1 MIEVLAQRARR
12 AMVAL
17 GMHSDLETLLEVLV
31 LELGDF
37 DLALQ
42 AMKM

>member
-1 MIEVLAQRARR
+1 MIEVLALRARR
-12 AMVAL
+12 EMVAL
-17 GMHSDLETLLEVLV
+17 EMRSDLETLLEVLV

-37 DLALQ
+37 YLALQ

>member
-1 MIEVLAQRARR
+1 MIEVLALRARR
-12 AMVAL
+12 EMVAL
-17 GMHSDLETLLEVLV
+17 GMRSDLETLLEVLV

-42 AMKM
+42 AMTV